1 MQRLSDS
8 GGFGCGID
16 CVDSVAEVKESING
30 IEVTNMGVIAALV
43 VGMIMGAG
51 AAVIA
56 IVLISEWREDK

>member
-1 MQRLSDS
+1 MIRWISFSNIAPQKGHDS
-8 GGFGCGID
+8 NL
-16 CVDSVAEVKESING
+16 KESING